1 MKMIM
6 LAVTITPHSA
16 ATVSDVLAALKSF
29 GDVNVAFEGEVDEV
43 PQPVDYYPHAIDS
56 DNAMWLRVP
65 LDSGD
70 SWLQVDKPS
79 RGWEK
84 IKELSTHDMEDL
96 TLGSVCVAFNARYP
110 RADKYGT
117 PLYASARMFA
127 LGFIGEEG
135 FSVTENVYIQTE
147 DSGDDSPEEM
157 FFKIV
162 TTI

>member
-6 LAVTITPHSA
+6 LAVTITSGSA
-16 ATVSDVLAALKSF
+16 TAGKVLAALKSF
-29 GDVNVAFEGEVDEV
+29 GDVNVAFEGEVDVV
-43 PQPVDYYPHAIDS
+43 PKPVDYYPHAIDS
-56 DNAMWLRVP
+56 DNAMWLRAP
-65 LDSGD
+65 QDEDD

-79 RGWEK
+79 RGWAK

-96 TLGSVCVAFNARYP
+96 TLGSVCVAFKACYP

-117 PLYASARMFA
+117 PLYASDRMFA
-127 LGFIGEEG
+127 LGVIGEEG

-147 DSGDDSPEEM
+147 DSDDESSEEM